1 MKKLSDSQPNRS
13 QEHTEKKESFYEYFF
28 EDYWDIFV
36 GILAISIAFYFHH
49 HHSIIL
55 STLFAAVGIGA
66 LSLTVSEIAEI
77 LSERLKEPYG
87 SFVLTFSAVAVE
99 IILLYIILL
108 QAKENPLI
116 LDTVKGGIISA
127 VIVDM
132 NVLLGLAVFIG
143 GLKFVEQE
151 HNKETS
157 SAYTT
162 ILYVSS
168 MALLVPSLLSRSDHT
183 PEVVMQASML
193 IAGLLFLF
201 YIVIVIFQ
209 TKTHTHFFKQT
220 ARSRIFR
227 LKRKLKEKA
236 EGHNEEEE
244 DDDYIFDK
252 FPNIGLIFS
261 IFVFIAIIAFGAEVF
276 AKDGVTLAKDFGI
289 STGIAGLII
298 AIISVAPEIA
308 TAIRAA
314 KNDEIQRVVNIA
326 MGAST
331 VSILLTVPIL
341 MLLAYNSDIAL
352 TLDFNPLEVG
362 ALILTIILVWKT
374 TDEGHTNYFEGISHL
389 MFFAAYAIIAAFF

>member
-1 MKKLSDSQPNRS
+1 M
-13 QEHTEKKESFYEYFF
+13 EKESFYEYFF

-36 GILAISIAFYFHH
+36 GILAIAVAMFLHH
-49 HHSIIL
+49 HHHIIL
-55 STLFAAVGIGA
+55 STLSAAIGIGA

-108 QAKENPLI
+108 QAKEAPEVLN
-116 LDTVKGGIISA
+116 TVKGGIISA

-168 MALLVPSLLSRSDHT
+168 MALLVPSLLSKSDHSSH
-183 PEVVMQASML
+183 VVMQASML
-193 IAGLLFLF
+193 IAALLFAF

-227 LKRKLKEKA
+227 LKRRLKEKN
-236 EGHNEEEE
+236 EEEEEEE

-252 FPNIGLIFS
+252 FPIIALIFS

-276 AKDGVTLAKDFGI
+276 AKDGVKLANELGL

-298 AIISVAPEIA
+298 AIISVSPEIA
-308 TAIRAA
+308 TAIKAA

-341 MLLAYNSDIAL
+341 MLLAYNSGIDL